1 MEAAACAA
9 MDDMWRGNGD
19 EASKTAAW
27 NMSADFDESHAY
39 PASVHVAD
47 IAESEITKIT
57 GCFATAENDS
67 RNRTNE

>member
-19 EASKTAAW
+19 EAW

-39 PASVHVAD
+39 PAAVHVAD
-47 IAESEITKIT
+47 IAESKITKIT